1 MAQQTQINSAKYC
14 NSDTCNLDVLPTKQL
29 NNDSLNLSDNTN
41 TTNLPADTNVNISG
55 STLKRKPFI
64 MKKKEIPFWGQD
76 PNILFK
82 QHYAFE
88 FFPVETMTYEQKL
101 NAVTRTVL
109 VLTIISFLYTRST
122 RLLAVSAVTILAIV
136 LLHFA
141 HMQSVQTKMSKYGK
155 DPRLRY
161 TDVEGFGDAGF
172 GGGGFGL
179 NDQQIPK
186 LGPQHNSPYMDPN
199 INKNLMISTP
209 SGPEIFVEPEPQNP
223 FGNVLL
229 TDYDYNPH
237 KKPAPPSY
245 TGPVGDDILKQA
257 KRMVIEANPS
267 NPGIADKLFGDLG
280 DEFVFEQSMQPFYS
294 TANTTIPND
303 QAGFADFCYGTM
315 VSAKE
320 GNMFALNNNNPGPRF
335 NLY

>member
-29 NNDSLNLSDNTN
+29 NIDSLNLPDNTK
-41 TTNLPADTNVNISG
+41 TQVDIVPPII
-55 STLKRKPFI
+55 KRKPFM

-82 QHYAFE
+82 QPYAFE

-141 HMQSVQTKMSKYGK
+141 HTQSLQAKMAKYGQ
-155 DPRLRY
+155 DQRLRY

-179 NDQQIPK
+179 NDPNMLSK
-186 LGPQHNSPYMDPN
+186 GPQNNSLYMDPN
-199 INKNLMISTP
+199 ISKNMTLVTSN
-209 SGPEIFVEPEPQNP
+209 GPEMFVEPEPQNP

-257 KRMVIEANPS
+257 KRMVIEANPT

-294 TANTTIPND
+294 TASTTIPND

-315 VSAKE
+315 TSAKE
-320 GNMFALNNNNPGPRF
+320 GNMFALNNNNPRY